1 MTEQHQTG
9 GLSESD
15 VRLTPN
21 TDGHSAHVLTVIN
34 QIGQALSTSLHTM
47 DITAIC
53 QAILR
58 NLRWNNLFSFD
69 IAEICLWDTQTKAL
83 TSILRWP
90 EDGAVETKMYRSN
103 EGYTGWIA
111 EHQKHLFISDTQQ
124 HSAVLPKIGLDKFP
138 YRSYIGVP
146 LKVGLKFIGTLEL
159 AALPANVYT
168 PEDIVTLEI
177 LANQA
182 AITID
187 HVRLFQETQRN
198 VSELALLFD
207 ASSELSSTL
216 SYEQLLFNLS
226 RQMIDAFPADDCAV
240 FSFDEATGTLKLI
253 HQYKTDHLY
262 QIGDADPGESKE
274 SFGRSITQIST
285 WQESFKSRSPLI
297 FRLDGNTDPKETELL
312 KTFASGV
319 IVAIPLIN
327 RDKIT
332 GLLALFSPDSQD
344 FTEYQIQLAQSL
356 ANQANIA
363 LDNARL
369 FSLTDQQLQ
378 SRVDELAG
386 LHRFS
391 RESNSTLDLDKILDV
406 ILEEAM
412 QVTRADMGHVN
423 LYDAKTK
430 KLVAHKSQSSSPL
443 GSTSLNHLNASANRQ
458 DAMARVLHTG
468 INLLIPD
475 THQSIHYTD
484 QGLGIRSAV
493 VIPIYYGGEPV
504 GLINLESKQ
513 TNFFS
518 KNQLRY
524 LEALAN
530 QAAVAIG
537 NAQAFQ
543 EQKLERER
551 ASRRAEQLSRLSEIS
566 NAFRTN
572 RPLREILEEIAYAI
586 LESVGYHFV
595 LVSLLKDTPPV
606 VCHEVSAGIP
616 IIEFEAWR
624 QNHPAQRLANIETI
638 MVDDFRLSKS
648 YFIPTEHKE
657 VWQNKLQIPLF
668 EQLYKSPRRVTSTGD
683 NSGDSWQAG
692 DIILIPLKDTDDN
705 IIGLL
710 TVATPDTGLRPND
723 LSIQTLE
730 IFANQ
735 AATAIENARLFDLE
749 RHRRRLADTLRGVA
763 EAISSQLDF
772 DQLLNIM
779 LQELGKVVDFDS
791 VSVQRLQE
799 DGLVIIGGHGWQDSQ
814 QVLGLSFSMEGNNPN
829 RVVIETQEPV
839 IVKNALLEY
848 PATFSG
854 PPHEDIR
861 SWLGVPLTY
870 GTHILGLIAL
880 DSHEPDFFTQE
891 DAQVVL
897 AFANQ
902 VAVAMQNARLFE
914 EARHQV
920 RQLAALTEVAQALN
934 RELDLNEILNLVLD
948 AVFDLIECDQGS
960 IWLIDKTSRTVKIA
974 NTQNIPQ
981 AMIDLFNESVIS
993 VDLEPFASVIAS
1005 GEVTVIRD
1013 DPVKNQAA
1021 PKYISAFPGDVTY
1034 VPLKTEDDVIGILA
1048 LERLITNKNALQLVK
1063 TLANLAAIA
1072 IDNAKL
1078 VQKLNQFN
1086 EELEQRVAQRTK
1098 QLAQT
1103 LKDLTEERDRVETLY
1118 EITRELSASFDLDR
1132 ILSQA
1137 LNLINRAV
1145 GITYGSLLLLDR
1157 NNGKLIHRAALG
1169 RRKPLA
1175 RGGYETEYTI
1185 GHGLAGKVMQ
1195 ERELRIIPDLTQEP
1209 DWIPKPSKLDRRS
1222 ALVVPLMT
1230 GEEVVGALLLFHS
1243 EVNYFT
1249 EGHAK
1254 LVAAAGTQVTNAI
1267 NNAELY
1273 RLITDQ
1279 ANRLG
1284 VMLRNQAAEAT
1295 KSDAI
1300 LKGITDGVLV
1310 LDADRNIVLLNP
1322 KAREILGTKTS
1333 DIQNRPLQQIL
1344 EHPASPEAAELL
1356 EAFYDN
1362 FLAALRQIR
1371 AGALSTE
1378 FRLEM
1383 ASKAIVVNLASVI
1396 LGAEEIPSIVAVI
1409 RDISKEAEIERIR
1422 NEFISTVSHELRTPM
1437 TSIKGYTDLLISGDK
1452 HVGELNPIQRRFVQ
1466 VIQSNANR
1474 LTGLVNDI
1482 LEISRIETGRVKL
1495 NLEPLDIAQVIDEV
1509 ALSFEGQLV
1518 QKSVNLSLDLPKAL
1532 PPVYTDKARLMQ
1544 ILVNLIGNA
1553 WQYTPEGG
1561 DITVSAHIRDDK
1573 FIQIDVADT
1582 GIGIVQKDLDL
1593 IFDRFFRSE
1602 RTEVQ
1607 VVDGTGLGLSITK
1620 SFVTMLGG
1628 EIWAESEVDV
1638 GSTFSFTLPITTV
1651 SSTAYPQE

>member
-1 MTEQHQTG
+1 MTQQDQTDS
-9 GLSESD
+9 LSDPDMKLNAQADE
-15 VRLTPN
+15 
-21 TDGHSAHVLTVIN
+21 HSAHVLTVIN
-34 QIGQALSTSLHTM
+34 QIGQALTTSLHTM
-47 DITAIC
+47 DIIAIC

-58 NLRWNNLFSFD
+58 NLRWENLFSFD
-69 IAEICLWDTQTKAL
+69 IAEICLWDTQTKSL

-90 EDGAVETKMYRSN
+90 EEGVMVNTTYRPN

-111 EHQKHLFISDTQQ
+111 AQQKYLFITDTHQYR
-124 HSAVLPKIGLDKFP
+124 ATLPKAGLEQFP

-168 PEDIVTLEI
+168 PKDIIILEI

-216 SYEQLLFNLS
+216 SYEQLLYNLS
-226 RQMIDAFPADDCAV
+226 RQMIDAFPADDCAI

-253 HQYKTDHLY
+253 HQYIIDHL
-262 QIGDADPGESKE
+262 QQTGGIGPWLSKE
-274 SFGRSITQIST
+274 SFGRSITQIPT
-285 WQESFKSRSPLI
+285 WQEAFKSRSPLI
-297 FRLDGNTDPKETELL
+297 FRLDTNTESKEIELL
-312 KTFASGV
+312 ETFGSGV

-327 RDKIT
+327 RSKIT
-332 GLLALFSPDSQD
+332 GLLALFSPDPQD

-369 FSLTDQQLQ
+369 FSMTDQQLQ

-386 LHRFS
+386 LQRVS

-412 QVTRADMGHVN
+412 QVTRADMGHFN
-423 LYDAKTK
+423 LYDAQTK
-430 KLVAHKSQSSSPL
+430 KLVAHKSQNNFPSDSISP
-443 GSTSLNHLNASANRQ
+443 NHENDAANRQ

-468 INLLIPD
+468 KNLLIAD
-475 THQSIHYTD
+475 THQSIDYTD

-606 VCHEVSAGIP
+606 VHHEVSAGIP

-624 QNHPAQRLANIETI
+624 QSHSTQHLAEIKTI

-648 YFIPTEHKE
+648 YFIPAEHKE
-657 VWQNKLQIPLF
+657 VWQNKLQIPPF
-668 EQLYKSPRRVTSTGD
+668 EQLYKSSRRVTTAND
-683 NSGDSWQAG
+683 NSSDSWQTG
-692 DIILIPLKDTDDN
+692 DIILIPLKDTDEN

-710 TVATPDTGLRPND
+710 TIANPDTGLRPND

-799 DGLVIIGGHGWQDSQ
+799 DRLVIIGGHGWQDSQ
-814 QVLGLSFSMEGNNPN
+814 QVLGLSFSITGKNPN
-829 RVVIETQEPV
+829 RVVIETQEPF
-839 IVKNALLEY
+839 IVKNAPLKY
-848 PATFSG
+848 PATFTG
-854 PPHEDIR
+854 PPHENIK

-880 DSHEPDFFTQE
+880 DSHEADFFTHE

-934 RELDLNEILNLVLD
+934 RALDLNEILNLVLD

-960 IWLIDKTSRTVKIA
+960 IWLIDKNSRTVKIA
-974 NTQNIPQ
+974 NTKNIPQ
-981 AMIDLFNESVIS
+981 AMIDLFNESIIS
-993 VDLEPFASVIAS
+993 VGLEPFASVIAS
-1005 GEVTVIRD
+1005 GEVTVIRND
-1013 DPVKNQAA
+1013 QVKQQTA

-1048 LERLITNKNALQLVK
+1048 LERIITNKNTLQLVT
-1063 TLANLAAIA
+1063 TLANLAATA

-1078 VQKLNQFN
+1078 VQQLNLFN

-1118 EITRELSASFDLDR
+1118 EITRELSTSFDLDR

-1137 LNLINRAV
+1137 LNLINRAI
-1145 GITYGSLLLLDR
+1145 GINYGSILLLDR
-1157 NNGKLIHRAALG
+1157 NNGKLIHQAALG
-1169 RRKPLA
+1169 RRKPLT
-1175 RGGYETEYTI
+1175 RGGYETEYTL

-1195 ERELRIIPDLTQEP
+1195 ERELRIVPDLTKEP
-1209 DWIPKPSKLDRRS
+1209 DWISQPSKLDRRS

-1243 EVNYFT
+1243 QVNYFT

-1254 LVAAAGTQVTNAI
+1254 LVAAAGTHVANAI

-1322 KAREILGTKTS
+1322 KARELLGIQGS
-1333 DIQNRPLQQIL
+1333 GIQNRPLQQIL
-1344 EHPASPEAAELL
+1344 EHPASPQATELL
-1356 EAFYDN
+1356 EAFYEK
-1362 FLAALRQIR
+1362 FLNALKQIR
-1371 AGALSTE
+1371 TGALSTE
-1378 FRLEM
+1378 FRLEI
-1383 ASKAIVVNLASVI
+1383 ASKAIVVSLASVI
-1396 LGAEEIPSIVAVI
+1396 LGAEEIPSIVSVI

-1422 NEFISTVSHELRTPM
+1422 NEFISTVSHELRTPLNIILGYS
-1437 TSIKGYTDLLISGDK
+1437 SIIKES
-1452 HVGELNPIQRRFVQ
+1452 LN
-1466 VIQSNANR
+1466 
-1474 LTGLVNDI
+1474 
-1482 LEISRIETGRVKL
+1482 
-1495 NLEPLDIAQVIDEV
+1495 
-1509 ALSFEGQLV
+1509 FE
-1518 QKSVNLSLDLPKAL
+1518 
-1532 PPVYTDKARLMQ
+1532 
-1544 ILVNLIGNA
+1544 
-1553 WQYTPEGG
+1553 
-1561 DITVSAHIRDDK
+1561 SA
-1573 FIQIDVADT
+1573 
-1582 GIGIVQKDLDL
+1582 
-1593 IFDRFFRSE
+1593 
-1602 RTEVQ
+1602 
-1607 VVDGTGLGLSITK
+1607 
-1620 SFVTMLGG
+1620 
-1628 EIWAESEVDV
+1628 
-1638 GSTFSFTLPITTV
+1638 
-1651 SSTAYPQE
+1651 